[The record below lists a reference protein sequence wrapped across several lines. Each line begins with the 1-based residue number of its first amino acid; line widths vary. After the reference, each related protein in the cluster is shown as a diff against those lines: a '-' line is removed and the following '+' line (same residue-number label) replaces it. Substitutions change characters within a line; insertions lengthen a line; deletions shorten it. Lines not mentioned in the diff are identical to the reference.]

1 MHGNTSIN
9 PFFYGTFLGETKPG
23 EPVTRTKK
31 QAFQADAVG
40 VAHQLTPAH
49 FNRTHTFRLEWQP
62 GPGGRIDWF
71 SKGHR
76 INSTFSMEGDGLGK
90 DWVHAYGLRDESISS
105 LMGSMIPIEPMYLIM
120 NTAVSHT
127 WGFPAP
133 CPEGCK
139 CTCYECGNP
148 DCACALPTGYC
159 DNMPASF
166 EIDHVRVYQSVNST
180 KHSLG
185 CSPRSRP
192 TETFIK
198 GHSERYTEPGK
209 KRPLEPV
216 QNGGG
221 LCLKD
226 SDCGGP
232 ELGSCSSKGH
242 CVCEDGQTGPTCLAH
257 SAFYLKEDTSIEAI
271 KVQSKYSI
279 LEFIHNLSRSFSQL
293 LFSK

>member
-1 MHGNTSIN
+1 MEYATGNHTKAELN
-9 PFFYGTFLGETKPG
+9 PFFYGVKLEHKP
-23 EPVTRTKK
+23 KSYSY
-31 QAFQADAVG
+31 QADAIS
-40 VAHQLTPAH
+40 ANRQLNKSHYKEQHLYRVEWEPADDDS
-49 FNRTHTFRLEWQP
+49 T
-62 GPGGRIDWF
+62 GGYIHWF
-71 SKGHR
+71 TDDKFV
-76 INSTFSMEGDGLGK
+76 FSIRGDNLAITGT
-90 DWVHAYGLRDESISS
+90 E
-105 LMGSMIPIEPMYLIM
+105 IPTEPMYLIM